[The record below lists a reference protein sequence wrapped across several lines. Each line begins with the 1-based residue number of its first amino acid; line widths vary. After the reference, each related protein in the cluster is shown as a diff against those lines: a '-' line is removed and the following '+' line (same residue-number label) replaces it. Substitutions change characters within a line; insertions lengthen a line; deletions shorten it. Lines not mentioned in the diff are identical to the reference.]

1 MINYIFVDRSI
12 ASVIRN
18 GDFKV
23 TGSHDSS
30 PPISVDLSLLVT
42 AAEKLHLSNTI
53 LYEIQ
58 RDSPTGNTNHCVIN
72 VTSELI
78 SMIEC
83 TIHGTDDYKRVLNT
97 LNFFSK

>member
-1 MINYIFVDRSI
+1 MNVLRYFIISFIFVDRSI

-18 GDFKV
+18 GNFKV

-30 PPISVDLSLLVT
+30 PPIGVDLSLLVT

-58 RDSPTGNTNHCVIN
+58 RDSPTGTCQEIV
-72 VTSELI
+72 
-78 SMIEC
+78 
-83 TIHGTDDYKRVLNT
+83 
-97 LNFFSK
+97 